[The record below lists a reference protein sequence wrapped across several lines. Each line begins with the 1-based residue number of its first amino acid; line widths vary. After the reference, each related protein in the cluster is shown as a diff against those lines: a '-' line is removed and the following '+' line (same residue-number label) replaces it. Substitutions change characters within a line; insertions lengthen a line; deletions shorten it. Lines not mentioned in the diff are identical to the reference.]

1 MLRQIHTTALA
12 PTLAHLMRRETF
24 VPAGAATVRAVEAH
38 LGGRPFADPAAQDLA
53 PLWHERRDVIHT
65 LVARAEEL
73 GQQLAYRAPPCVLC
87 HADIHTNN
95 VVLDAGGAVWI
106 VDWDDTVLAPKERDL
121 MFVVGGGIN
130 RALVGPREE
139 ELFLQGY
146 GATTM
151 DPLALTYYRYA
162 WAVSDIGE
170 YGAQVVLRP
179 ELGVVSRRA
188 AVGHFLHLFQPG
200 RIVAL
205 ALASDEGAA

>member
-1 MLRQIHTTALA
+1 L
-12 PTLAHLMRRETF
+12 
-24 VPAGAATVRAVEAH
+24 
-38 LGGRPFADPAAQDLA
+38 ADPAAQDLA

-73 GQQLAYRAPPCVLC
+73 GRQLAQRAPPCVLC

-95 VVLDAGGAVWI
+95 VLLDVGGALWI

-130 RALVGPREE
+130 RAVVGPREE

-170 YGAQVVLRP
+170 YGAQVALRP
-179 ELGVVSRRA
+179 DLGVVSRRA
-188 AVGHFLHLFQPG
+188 AVGRFLSLFQPG